1 MFVCYLTSK
10 QNIYNIL
17 SKFSRSLQKK
27 EKEKNNQP
35 KYINNSCFQQQLR
48 QQETFK
54 PLSKAAQ
61 KMYWLHY
68 QQNSALKHNPVFHLQ
83 TIPPISFHI
92 ARFVKKGQDFQ
103 KKARRH
109 SLTCLYVSGVLKCP
123 RK

>member
-1 MFVCYLTSK
+1 MYAISPPNRTFTIFY
-10 QNIYNIL
+10 QN
-17 SKFSRSLQKK
+17 SLGLYRKK